1 MNHEPVFE
9 ANFMSHE
16 VNPRGASPPRQT
28 HAARAL
34 GPKTDSA
41 AFCPILAHSDV
52 NARPRGAHATRRR
65 WPMATAISSRVCR
78 TTLACPARRAAA
90 PRGLG
95 SASRQRPR
103 CRPKKNPKGRRQRVA
118 RGGLW
123 RLVGGAPGLSGGA
136 AATMGAVV
144 SCALVEGSGG
154 SPLDLALALAALGS

>member
-1 MNHEPVFE
+1 MNHESVFMRK
-9 ANFMSHE
+9 ANIMSHE
-16 VNPRGASPPRQT
+16 VDPRGASPPRQT

-34 GPKTDSA
+34 GPKTDST

-95 SASRQRPR
+95 SESRRRPR
-103 CRPKKNPKGRRQRVA
+103 CRTKKKRKKSPAEGRARRSVA
-118 RGGLW
+118 PAGGRASVLRRRGSHLGCCGELCAGKIL
-123 RLVGGAPGLSGGA
+123 RL
-136 AATMGAVV
+136 
-144 SCALVEGSGG
+144 
-154 SPLDLALALAALGS
+154 

>member
-1 MNHEPVFE
+1 MNHESVFMRK
-9 ANFMSHE
+9 ANIMSHE
-16 VNPRGASPPRQT
+16 VDPRGASPPRQT

-34 GPKTDSA
+34 GPKTDST

-103 CRPKKNPKGRRQRVA
+103 CRQNKKPKRSPAEGRARRAVA
-118 RGGLW
+118 RGRRGSWALW
-123 RLVGGAPGLSGGA
+123 WCSSHHGCCGELCAGGGERGQP
-136 AATMGAVV
+136 
-144 SCALVEGSGG
+144 
-154 SPLDLALALAALGS
+154 P